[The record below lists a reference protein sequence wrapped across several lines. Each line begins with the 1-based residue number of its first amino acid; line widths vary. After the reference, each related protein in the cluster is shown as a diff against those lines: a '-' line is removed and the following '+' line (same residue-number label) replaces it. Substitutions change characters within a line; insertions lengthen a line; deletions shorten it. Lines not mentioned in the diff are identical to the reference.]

1 MRARREDLLAQGDRG
16 GARIRHHV
24 VGIKMLAE
32 FGVRGKLCVADIE
45 TGIGGIQT
53 QSILPGAKLD
63 LRHTLAAQS
72 LVGKQ
77 RRRDCRCIYLRP
89 DRSERDA
96 VLDRL
101 VGPLT

>member
-1 MRARREDLLAQGDRG
+1 MQQGCRG

-24 VGIKMLAE
+24 VGIKVLAE
-32 FGVRGKLCVADIE
+32 FGVRGELCVADTEI
-45 TGIGGIQT
+45 GVGGIET
-53 QSILPGAKLD
+53 QSILPGATLN
-63 LRHTLAAQS
+63 LRHTLATQS

-77 RRRDCRCIYLRP
+77 RRRDCRCVHLGQ
-89 DRSERDA
+89 DRRERHA